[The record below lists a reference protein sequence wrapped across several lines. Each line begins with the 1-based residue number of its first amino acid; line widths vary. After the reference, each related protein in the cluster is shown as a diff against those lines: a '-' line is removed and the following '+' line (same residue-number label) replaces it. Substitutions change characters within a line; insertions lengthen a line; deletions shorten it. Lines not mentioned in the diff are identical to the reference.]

1 MARYAGNNESG
12 VYSYEIDLSSAVAVA
27 TGVYKSTAN
36 PFGSDVLILAAT
48 VRVTTAST
56 GASTVDIGV
65 AADATTVND
74 GLIDGLSLAA
84 TGLFTNAEDAGTN
97 GEQTMVWGAAQ
108 FLNVAEASGDVAGVV
123 GKLFVQYTYL

>member
-1 MARYAGNNESG
+1 MARYSGNNESG
-12 VYSYEIDLSSAVAVA
+12 VYSYELDISQATAVA
-27 TGVYKSTAN
+27 TGSLAN

-56 GASTVDIGV
+56 GASTVDIGIG
-65 AADATTVND
+65 AAATTVND
-74 GLIDGLSLAA
+74 GLLDGLSLA
-84 TGLFTNAEDAGTN
+84 TLGLYTNAEDAGTN
-97 GEQTMVWGAAQ
+97 GEQTMVWGTNQ